1 MEELFFRK
9 KKLFKKNSHVYITK
23 YKITD
28 LFFFSRRF
36 IDHLF
41 INKRVPVVE
50 YVDCSWLK
58 IDKYLYPIPSPN
70 SLVKC
75 IYSCKISEK
84 KRECAMVIGAHALT
98 EINIDCAQSNQICL
112 DNVENIAH
120 D

>member
-50 YVDCSWLK
+50 YVDCSWLVF
-58 IDKYLYPIPSPN
+58 DPIEQMVKGN
-70 SLVKC
+70 S
-75 IYSCKISEK
+75 
-84 KRECAMVIGAHALT
+84 MVYH
-98 EINIDCAQSNQICL
+98 
-112 DNVENIAH
+112 V
-120 D
+120 